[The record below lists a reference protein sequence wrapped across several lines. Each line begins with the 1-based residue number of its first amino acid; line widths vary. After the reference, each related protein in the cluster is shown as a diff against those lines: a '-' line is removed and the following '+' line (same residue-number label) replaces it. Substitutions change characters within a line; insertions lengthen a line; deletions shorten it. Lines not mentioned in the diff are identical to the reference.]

1 MNRVVVDASVVV
13 KWNFDEEHGEAAR
26 SLLDSRIGLAAP
38 EFLRLEV
45 GNVFWA
51 KSHRGL
57 ITPSEAR
64 DLLTAFITQAIDL
77 YPLAP
82 LIPAALDI
90 ALRVR
95 RTVYDCSYLAL
106 AIELDCPLV
115 TADRKFYDAV
125 AATPL
130 AKHIHWV
137 GDEI

>member
-13 KWNFDEEHGEAAR
+13 KWNFDEEHAAAAR
-26 SLLDSRIGLAAP
+26 RLLDPRIELAAP
-38 EFLRLEV
+38 EFLVLEI
-45 GNVFWA
+45 GNAFWA

-64 DLLTAFITQAIDL
+64 GLLTTFMAQPIEI

-82 LIPAALDI
+82 LIPAAMEI

-95 RTVYDCSYLAL
+95 RTVYDSSYLAL
-106 AIELDCPLV
+106 ALQLDCPLV

-125 AATPL
+125 IATPL
-130 AKHIHWV
+130 ATHIRWIA
-137 GDEI
+137 DEI